1 MDDHVVFATTTAT
14 KNKEDFRDYEAVT
27 NPRQA
32 VVLDHYQQMR
42 QKQTVAFVRR
52 MHDKYNFNQPRCKMT
67 IAEAFRTLDG
77 YVDCSDPDLSLPNII
92 HCYQTAEAIRRAGK
106 PDWMQLVGLIH
117 DLGKIMFL
125 WGTPE
130 DGQQGTADGRQWAL
144 GGDTF
149 VVGCALPD
157 CCVFSEFNV
166 LNPDMTNELYSTDLG
181 IYQRGCGLSNVLFAY
196 GHDEYLWQMLKA
208 NNCTLPEEAMYMVRF
223 HSAYPW
229 HTGRNGKRAYEHL
242 EDAHD
247 KEMMPHV
254 IDFNRFDLYTKDE
267 LGQLSREEADALW
280 PYYEGL
286 IAKYFPDPANL
297 KW

>member
-1 MDDHVVFATTTAT
+1 MSAQTDDHVIFATGSSKAVA
-14 KNKEDFRDYEAVT
+14 DFRDYTAVS
-27 NPRQA
+27 PRQA

-42 QKQTVAFVRR
+42 QKQTVEFVRR
-52 MHDKYNFNQPRCKMT
+52 MQTKYSFSSPRCTMT
-67 IAEAFRTLDG
+67 IAEAFHALTE

-92 HCYQTAEAIRRAGK
+92 HSYQTAEAIRKAGK

-117 DLGKIMFL
+117 DMGKIMYL

-157 CCVFSEFNV
+157 CCVFPEFNK
-166 LNPDMTNELYSTDLG
+166 LNPDSTNELYSTQNG
-181 IYQRGCGLSNVLFAY
+181 MYQPGCGLSNVLFAY
-196 GHDEYLWQMLKA
+196 GHDEYLFQMLKA

-229 HTGRNGKRAYEHL
+229 HTGRAYQHL

-247 KEMMPHV
+247 REMMPHV
-254 IDFNRFDLYTKDE
+254 LEFNKFDLYTKDE
-267 LGQLSREEADALW
+267 LGQLSREEADTLW

-286 IAKYFPDPANL
+286 IAKYFPDPTFL